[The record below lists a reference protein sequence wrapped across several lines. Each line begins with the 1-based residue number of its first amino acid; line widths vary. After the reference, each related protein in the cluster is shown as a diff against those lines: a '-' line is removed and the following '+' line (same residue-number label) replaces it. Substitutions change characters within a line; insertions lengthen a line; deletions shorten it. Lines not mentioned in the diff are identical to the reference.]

1 MRTTLD
7 DRDRELLEAPN
18 FAHVATLRHD
28 GTPQVVPVWVDV
40 DDDRVLLNSVE
51 GRSWP
56 RNLERDPRVTLTVT
70 NMESPYEYVTIR
82 GHLAEKTTEGA
93 DEHIDKLAKKYLGM
107 DEYPYRRPDEVR
119 VKIAV
124 EPDAVQRRGG

>member
-1 MRTTLD
+1 MRKTLD
-7 DRDRELLEAPN
+7 NRDRELLEAPN
-18 FAHVATLRHD
+18 FAHVATLRRD

-40 DDDRVLLNSVE
+40 DGDRVLLNSAE

-56 RNLERDPRVTLTVT
+56 KNLERDPRVTLTVK

-82 GHLAEKTTEGA
+82 GRMAEKTTEGA
-93 DEHIDKLAKKYLGM
+93 DEHIDKLAKKYLGT
-107 DEYPYRRPDEVR
+107 DEYPYRQPDEVR

-124 EPDAVQRRGG
+124 EPDVVQRRGG